1 MLINIFVQ
9 IGLKAQRYIQYLT
22 KFKINNNKN
31 ELIRLFTHS
40 LIDLKG
46 KVPQGKLNTKMELFF
61 LSVVLK
67 IRIARGDVKMSRA
80 LSNLEFIYTTE
91 NETEAPKTFSSIVN
105 NDDILQMY
113 LKEIGKKKMLTKAE
127 EVELGRKIQEGTP
140 REREQA
146 KKELVQANLRLVVS
160 IAKKYIGQGVLF
172 MDLVQEGSLGLIKA
186 AEKFDYKKN
195 FKFSTYATWWIKQ
208 TIIRAISNHS
218 RTIRIPVH
226 MLEKIRKYKRAC
238 SLVSVNSDMECDVET
253 IAKLSGLD
261 AKKINEV
268 KSALKREPVSLDTY
282 VTDDLCIQD
291 YVEDTSY
298 SSPENNAQKLLQQK
312 DIVRLLKALDKREE
326 EIIKKRF
333 GIDNDEP
340 RTLEQ
345 IGKTLGFS
353 KERIRQLEDIAIQ
366 KLRKV
371 EQVENLK
378 TYLES

>member
-1 MLINIFVQ
+1 MDSKRRCEMN
-9 IGLKAQRYIQYLT
+9 
-22 KFKINNNKN
+22 
-31 ELIRLFTHS
+31 
-40 LIDLKG
+40 
-46 KVPQGKLNTKMELFF
+46 
-61 LSVVLK
+61 
-67 IRIARGDVKMSRA
+67 RA
-80 LSNLEFIYTTE
+80 LNSAEYIDKSDFE
-91 NETEAPKTFSSIVN
+91 NENPKTFSSIVN

-113 LKEIGKKKMLTKAE
+113 LKEIGRKKMLTKADE
-127 EVELGRKIQEGTP
+127 AELGRKIQEGNP
-140 REREQA
+140 KEKEEA
-146 KKELVQANLRLVVS
+146 KKQLVQANLRLVVS

-226 MLEKIRKYKRAC
+226 MLEKIRRYKKAC
-238 SLVSVNSDMECDVET
+238 SIASVNENLESDDET
-253 IAKLSGLD
+253 ISKLSGLD
-261 AKKINEV
+261 SKKINEV
-268 KSALKREPVSLDTY
+268 KRALKREPVSLDTY

-298 SSPENNAQKLLQQK
+298 SSPENNAQKALQQK
-312 DIVRLLKALDKREE
+312 DIVRLLKTLDKREE

-340 RTLEQ
+340 KTLEQ
-345 IGKTLGFS
+345 IGNSLGFS
-353 KERIRQLEDIAIQ
+353 KERIRQLENLAIQ

-371 EQVENLK
+371 ERVEDLK
-378 TYLES
+378 TYLEE

>member
-1 MLINIFVQ
+1 MN
-9 IGLKAQRYIQYLT
+9 
-22 KFKINNNKN
+22 
-31 ELIRLFTHS
+31 
-40 LIDLKG
+40 
-46 KVPQGKLNTKMELFF
+46 
-61 LSVVLK
+61 
-67 IRIARGDVKMSRA
+67 RA
-80 LSNLEFIYTTE
+80 LNSAEYIDKSDFE
-91 NETEAPKTFSSIVN
+91 NENPKTFSSIVN

-113 LKEIGKKKMLTKAE
+113 LKEIGRKKMLTKAD
-127 EVELGRKIQEGTP
+127 EVELGRKIQEGNP
-140 REREQA
+140 KEKEEA
-146 KKELVQANLRLVVS
+146 KKQLVQANLRLVVS

-226 MLEKIRKYKRAC
+226 MLEKIRRYKKAC
-238 SLVSVNSDMECDVET
+238 SIASVNENLESDDET
-253 IAKLSGLD
+253 ISKLSGLD
-261 AKKINEV
+261 SKKINEV
-268 KSALKREPVSLDTY
+268 KRALKREPVSLDTY

-298 SSPENNAQKLLQQK
+298 SSPENNAQKALQQK
-312 DIVRLLKALDKREE
+312 DIVRLLKTLDKREE

-340 RTLEQ
+340 KTLEQ
-345 IGKTLGFS
+345 IGNSLGFS
-353 KERIRQLEDIAIQ
+353 KERIRQLENLAIQ

-371 EQVENLK
+371 ERVEDLK
-378 TYLES
+378 TYLEE

>member
-1 MLINIFVQ
+1 
-9 IGLKAQRYIQYLT
+9 
-22 KFKINNNKN
+22 
-31 ELIRLFTHS
+31 
-40 LIDLKG
+40 
-46 KVPQGKLNTKMELFF
+46 MELF
-61 LSVVLK
+61 LLLYVLL
-67 IRIARGDVKMSRA
+67 IRIARGDMKMSKA
-80 LSNLEFIYTTE
+80 LNNLEFIDTTE
-91 NETEAPKTFSSIVN
+91 IESPKTFSSIVN

-127 EVELGRKIQEGTP
+127 EIELGRKIQEGTL
-140 REREQA
+140 REKEQA

-238 SLVSVNSDMECDVET
+238 SLASINNDMEFDEKT
-253 IAKLSGLD
+253 ISKLSGLD
-261 AKKINEV
+261 SKKIDDV
-268 KSALKREPVSLDTY
+268 KNALKKEPVSLDTF

-312 DIVRLLKALDKREE
+312 DIVRLLKTLDKREE

-333 GIDNDEP
+333 GIDNNEP
-340 RTLEQ
+340 KTLEQ
-345 IGKTLGFS
+345 IGNSLGFS
-353 KERIRQLEDIAIQ
+353 KERIRQLENIAIQ

-371 EQVENLK
+371 EQIENLK
-378 TYLES
+378 TYLDG

>member
-1 MLINIFVQ
+1 MN
-9 IGLKAQRYIQYLT
+9 
-22 KFKINNNKN
+22 
-31 ELIRLFTHS
+31 
-40 LIDLKG
+40 
-46 KVPQGKLNTKMELFF
+46 
-61 LSVVLK
+61 
-67 IRIARGDVKMSRA
+67 RA
-80 LSNLEFIYTTE
+80 LNSVEYIDKSDFE
-91 NETEAPKTFSSIVN
+91 NENPKTFSSIVN

-113 LKEIGKKKMLTKAE
+113 LKEIGRKKMLTKANE
-127 EVELGRKIQEGTP
+127 AELGRKIQEGNP
-140 REREQA
+140 KEKEEA
-146 KKELVQANLRLVVS
+146 KKQLVQANLRLVVS

-226 MLEKIRKYKRAC
+226 MLEKIRRYKKAC
-238 SLVSVNSDMECDVET
+238 SIASVNENLESDDET
-253 IAKLSGLD
+253 ISKLSGLD
-261 AKKINEV
+261 SKKINEV
-268 KSALKREPVSLDTY
+268 KRALKREPISLDTY

-298 SSPENNAQKLLQQK
+298 SSPENNAQKALQQK
-312 DIVRLLKALDKREE
+312 DIVRLLKTLDKREE

-340 RTLEQ
+340 KTLEQ
-345 IGKTLGFS
+345 IGNSLGFS
-353 KERIRQLEDIAIQ
+353 KERIRQLENLAIQ

-371 EQVENLK
+371 ERVEDLK
-378 TYLES
+378 TYLEG

>member
-1 MLINIFVQ
+1 MN
-9 IGLKAQRYIQYLT
+9 
-22 KFKINNNKN
+22 
-31 ELIRLFTHS
+31 
-40 LIDLKG
+40 
-46 KVPQGKLNTKMELFF
+46 
-61 LSVVLK
+61 
-67 IRIARGDVKMSRA
+67 RA
-80 LSNLEFIYTTE
+80 LSNLGFIDIQE
-91 NETEAPKTFSSIVN
+91 NNIPKTFSSIVN

-113 LKEIGKKKMLTKAE
+113 LKEIGRKKMLTKAAE
-127 EVELGRKIQEGTP
+127 IELGRKIQEGTL
-140 REREQA
+140 REREEA
-146 KKELVQANLRLVVS
+146 KKQLIQANLRLVVS

-226 MLEKIRKYKRAC
+226 MLEKIRKYKKAC
-238 SLVSVNSDMECDVET
+238 SMATINETLEIDDET
-253 IAKLSGLD
+253 ISKLSGLD
-261 AKKINEV
+261 TKKIDEV
-268 KSALKREPVSLDTY
+268 KSALKKEPVSLDTY

-298 SSPENNAQKLLQQK
+298 SSPENNAQKALQQK
-312 DIVRLLKALDKREE
+312 DIVRLLKTLDKREE

-340 RTLEQ
+340 KTLEQ
-345 IGKTLGFS
+345 IGNSLGFS
-353 KERIRQLEDIAIQ
+353 KERIRQLENIAIQ

-371 EQVENLK
+371 ERVDSLK
-378 TYLES
+378 TYLEG

>member
-1 MLINIFVQ
+1 MN
-9 IGLKAQRYIQYLT
+9 
-22 KFKINNNKN
+22 
-31 ELIRLFTHS
+31 
-40 LIDLKG
+40 
-46 KVPQGKLNTKMELFF
+46 
-61 LSVVLK
+61 
-67 IRIARGDVKMSRA
+67 RA
-80 LSNLEFIYTTE
+80 LNSVEYIDKSDFE
-91 NETEAPKTFSSIVN
+91 NENPKTFSSIVN

-113 LKEIGKKKMLTKAE
+113 LKEIGRKKMLTKADE
-127 EVELGRKIQEGTP
+127 AELGRKIQEGNP
-140 REREQA
+140 KEKEEA
-146 KKELVQANLRLVVS
+146 KKQLVQANLRLVVS

-226 MLEKIRKYKRAC
+226 MLEKIRRYKKAC
-238 SLVSVNSDMECDVET
+238 SIASVNENLESDDET
-253 IAKLSGLD
+253 ISKLSGLD
-261 AKKINEV
+261 SKKINEV
-268 KSALKREPVSLDTY
+268 KRALKREPVSLDTY

-298 SSPENNAQKLLQQK
+298 SSPENNAQKALQQK
-312 DIVRLLKALDKREE
+312 DIVRLLKTLDKREE

-340 RTLEQ
+340 KTLEQ
-345 IGKTLGFS
+345 IGNSLGFS
-353 KERIRQLEDIAIQ
+353 KERIRQLENLAIQ

-371 EQVENLK
+371 ERVEDLK
-378 TYLES
+378 TYLEG

>member
-1 MLINIFVQ
+1 MN
-9 IGLKAQRYIQYLT
+9 
-22 KFKINNNKN
+22 
-31 ELIRLFTHS
+31 
-40 LIDLKG
+40 
-46 KVPQGKLNTKMELFF
+46 
-61 LSVVLK
+61 
-67 IRIARGDVKMSRA
+67 RA
-80 LSNLEFIYTTE
+80 LNSVEYIDKSDFE
-91 NETEAPKTFSSIVN
+91 NENPKTFSSIVN

-113 LKEIGKKKMLTKAE
+113 LKEIGRKKMLTKADE
-127 EVELGRKIQEGTP
+127 AELGRKIQEGNP
-140 REREQA
+140 KEKEDA
-146 KKELVQANLRLVVS
+146 KKQLVQANLRLVVS

-226 MLEKIRKYKRAC
+226 MLEKIRRYKKAC
-238 SLVSVNSDMECDVET
+238 SIASVNENLESDDET
-253 IAKLSGLD
+253 ISKLSGLD
-261 AKKINEV
+261 SKKINEV
-268 KSALKREPVSLDTY
+268 KRALKREPVSLDTY

-298 SSPENNAQKLLQQK
+298 SSPENNAQKALQQK
-312 DIVRLLKALDKREE
+312 DIVRLLKTLDKREE

-340 RTLEQ
+340 KTLEQ
-345 IGKTLGFS
+345 IGNSLGFS
-353 KERIRQLEDIAIQ
+353 KERIRQLENLAIQ

-371 EQVENLK
+371 ERVEDLK
-378 TYLES
+378 TYLEG